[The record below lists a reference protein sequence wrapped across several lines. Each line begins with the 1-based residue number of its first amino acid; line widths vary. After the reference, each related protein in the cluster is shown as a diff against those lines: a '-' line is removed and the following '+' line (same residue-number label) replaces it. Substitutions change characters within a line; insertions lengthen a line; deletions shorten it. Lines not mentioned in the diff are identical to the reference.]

1 MKRGTGM
8 KGSHVRWIASVLLAV
23 TFGLAG
29 CTSADEPQGD
39 SVGDT
44 AAQVDAGDG
53 SQPATITITEDA
65 EDRLGIETTPVVA
78 GPAKSGRP
86 ATLVIPYAAV
96 VYDADGEAWTFAS
109 PAPRTYQ
116 RAPIVVASIK
126 LDSAFLT
133 SGPPPGAAVVTVG
146 ASELVGMEAGISG
159 EE

>member
-1 MKRGTGM
+1 MKNSQLG
-8 KGSHVRWIASVLLAV
+8 WIASVLLVV
-23 TFGLAG
+23 TLGVTG
-29 CTSADEPQGD
+29 CTAADEPLGD
-39 SVGDT
+39 SVGDS
-44 AAQVDAGDG
+44 AAQVDVGDG

-78 GPAKSGRP
+78 GPARSGQP

-109 PAPRTYQ
+109 PAPLTYK
-116 RAPIVVASIK
+116 RAPIVIASIK
-126 LDSAFLT
+126 LDSAFLI
-133 SGPPPGAAVVTVG
+133 SGPPPGTAVVTVG

>member
-8 KGSHVRWIASVLLAV
+8 KSSQLGWIASVLLVV
-23 TFGLAG
+23 TLGVTG
-29 CTSADEPQGD
+29 CTAADEPLGD
-39 SVGDT
+39 SVGDSAT
-44 AAQVDAGDG
+44 QVDVGDG

-78 GPAKSGRP
+78 GPAGSGQP

-109 PAPRTYQ
+109 PAPLTYK
-116 RAPIVVASIK
+116 RAPIVIASIK
-126 LDSAFLT
+126 LDSAFVT
-133 SGPPPGAAVVTVG
+133 SGPPPGTAVVTVG

>member
-1 MKRGTGM
+1 MKR
-8 KGSHVRWIASVLLAV
+8 SHLHWIASVLLAV
-23 TFGLAG
+23 TLGVAG
-29 CTSADEPQGD
+29 CTSADEPEGD

-96 VYDADGEAWTFAS
+96 VYDADGEAWTFAAM
-109 PAPRTYQ
+109 APLTYK
-116 RAPIVVASIK
+116 RAPIVVASIGPDTAI
-126 LDSAFLT
+126 LSN
-133 SGPPPGAAVVTVG
+133 GPPPGTAVVTVG

>member
-1 MKRGTGM
+1 M
-8 KGSHVRWIASVLLAV
+8 RWIASVLLAV

-109 PAPRTYQ
+109 PAPLHLPARADRRRQHQTRLGIPHQ
-116 RAPIVVASIK
+116 RPAPGHRRGDGRRVR
-126 LDSAFLT
+126 
-133 SGPPPGAAVVTVG
+133 
-146 ASELVGMEAGISG
+146 AGRHG
-159 EE
+159 GRHQR